1 MRRVVITGMGA
12 VTPIGNTVAEF
23 EENLFSGRNGIAPI
37 THFDTADFT
46 CRLAGEVKGLDP
58 STVIDPKEI
67 KRMDQFTVLA
77 MVAAD
82 EALAQSGLLK
92 NVDLNRVGVIIGT
105 GTGGM
110 GTFEEQHARLLRAGP
125 RRVSPFFVPMLISDI
140 AAGHV
145 SIRYGLKGPN
155 YCVVSACATANT
167 AIGDAFRM
175 LKYGDAE
182 AIVAGGTEAS
192 ILPMAI
198 AGFANMRALSRNP
211 DPDSACR
218 PFDSERDGF
227 IMGEGAGM
235 LILEELEHARQR
247 GASILAEIVGY
258 GATADAYHITAPA
271 EGGEGAVRAMRI
283 AIEDGNARPEEV
295 GYVNAHGTSTPANDK
310 NETAAIKT
318 VFGAH
323 AHDLIVSSTKSMT
336 GHLLGA
342 AGGIEAIA
350 CVLALQRQ
358 EVPPTINYQTPDPEC
373 DLNYSPNSATK
384 HTFDYALSNTFGFGG
399 HNAVILMRRYD
410 SA

>member
-1 MRRVVITGMGA
+1 MRRIVVTGMGA
-12 VTPIGNTVAEF
+12 VTPIGNTVAEY
-23 EENLFSGRNGIAPI
+23 EDGLYSGRNGIEPI
-37 THFDTADFT
+37 THFDTSEFT
-46 CRLAGEVKGLDP
+46 CRLAGEIKGLDP
-58 STVIDPKEI
+58 TTVVDRKDMT
-67 KRMDQFTVLA
+67 RMDQFTVLA

-82 EALAQSGLLK
+82 EALAQSRLLE
-92 NVDLNRVGVIIGT
+92 NVDLDRVGVIIGT

-110 GTFEEQHARLLRAGP
+110 GTFEEQHARLLKGGP

-140 AAGHV
+140 AAGQV

-155 YCVVSACATANT
+155 YCVISACATAST

-175 LKYGDAE
+175 LKYGDAD

-211 DPDSACR
+211 DPATACR

-227 IMGEGAGM
+227 VMGEGAGM
-235 LILEELEHARQR
+235 LILEELEHALRR
-247 GASILAEIVGY
+247 EAPILAELVGY
-258 GATADAYHITAPA
+258 GATADAFHITAPA

-283 AIEDGNARPEEV
+283 AIKDGNAQPEEV
-295 GYVNAHGTSTPANDK
+295 GYINAHGTSTQANDK
-310 NETAAIKT
+310 NETQAIKT

-323 AHDLIVSSTKSMT
+323 AQDLIVSSTKSMT

-342 AGGIEAIA
+342 AGAIEAIA
-350 CVLALQRQ
+350 CIFALRRQ
-358 EVPPTINYQTPDPEC
+358 EIPPTINFQTPDPEC
-373 DLNYSPNSATK
+373 DLNYSPNTATK

-399 HNAVILMRRYD
+399 HNAVLLMRRYD
-410 SA
+410 HS

>member
-1 MRRVVITGMGA
+1 MRRIVVTGMGA
-12 VTPIGNTVAEF
+12 VTPIGNTVAEY
-23 EENLFSGRNGIAPI
+23 EDGLYSGRNGIAPI
-37 THFDTADFT
+37 THFDTSEFT
-46 CRLAGEVKGLDP
+46 CRLAGEIKGLDP
-58 STVIDPKEI
+58 TTVVDRKEMT
-67 KRMDQFTVLA
+67 RMDQFTVLA

-82 EALAQSGLLK
+82 EALAQSRLLE
-92 NVDLNRVGVIIGT
+92 NVDLDRVGVIIGT

-110 GTFEEQHARLLRAGP
+110 GTFEEQHARLLKGGP

-140 AAGHV
+140 AAGQV

-155 YCVVSACATANT
+155 YCVISACATAST

-211 DPDSACR
+211 DPATACR

-227 IMGEGAGM
+227 VMGEGAGM
-235 LILEELEHARQR
+235 LILEELEHALRR
-247 GASILAEIVGY
+247 EAPILAELVGY
-258 GATADAYHITAPA
+258 GATADAFHITAPA

-283 AIEDGNARPEEV
+283 AIKDGNAQPEEV
-295 GYVNAHGTSTPANDK
+295 GYINAHGTSTQANDK
-310 NETAAIKT
+310 NETQAIKT

-323 AHDLIVSSTKSMT
+323 AQDLIVSSTKSMT

-342 AGGIEAIA
+342 AGAIEAIA
-350 CVLALQRQ
+350 CRFALRRQ
-358 EVPPTINYQTPDPEC
+358 EIPPTINFQTPDPEC
-373 DLNYSPNSATK
+373 DLNYSPNTATK

-399 HNAVILMRRYD
+399 HNAVLLMRRYD
-410 SA
+410 HA

>member
-1 MRRVVITGMGA
+1 MRRVVVTGMGA
-12 VTPIGNTVAEF
+12 VTPIGNTVAQF
-23 EENLFSGRNGIAPI
+23 EDGLYCGRNGIEPI
-37 THFDTADFT
+37 THFDTTDFT
-46 CRLAGEVKGLDP
+46 CRIAGEVKGLDP
-58 STVIDPKEI
+58 STVVDPKEI
-67 KRMDQFTVLA
+67 KKMDQFTVLA

-92 NVDLNRVGVIIGT
+92 NADLNRVGVIIGT

-110 GTFEEQHARLLRAGP
+110 GTFEEQHARLLKAGP

-140 AAGHV
+140 AAGQV

-182 AIVAGGTEAS
+182 AIVAGGSEAS

-211 DPDSACR
+211 DPETACR
-218 PFDSERDGF
+218 PFDSDRDGF

-235 LILEELEHARQR
+235 LILEELEHARR
-247 GASILAEIVGY
+247 REAPILAEIVGY

-271 EGGEGAVRAMRI
+271 EGGEGAVRAMQI
-283 AIEDGNARPEEV
+283 AIKDGNARPEEV
-295 GYVNAHGTSTPANDK
+295 GYINAHGTSTPTNDK
-310 NETAAIKT
+310 TETAAIKT

-358 EVPPTINYQTPDPEC
+358 EIPPTINYQTPDPEC

-399 HNAVILMRRYD
+399 HNAVLLMRRYD
-410 SA
+410 HA

>member
-1 MRRVVITGMGA
+1 MRRIVVTGMGA

-23 EENLFSGRNGIAPI
+23 EEGLFSGRNGIAPI
-37 THFDTADFT
+37 THFDTTDFS

-58 STVIDPKEI
+58 TSVIDAKEI

-77 MVAAD
+77 MMAAD

-92 NVDLNRVGVIIGT
+92 NADLNRVGVIIGT

-140 AAGHV
+140 AAGQV

-182 AIVAGGTEAS
+182 AIVAGGSEAS

-211 DPDSACR
+211 DPETACR
-218 PFDSERDGF
+218 PFDSDRDGF

-235 LILEELEHARQR
+235 LILEELEHARRR

-271 EGGEGAVRAMRI
+271 EGGEGAVRAMQI
-283 AIEDGNARPEEV
+283 AIKDGNARPEEV
-295 GYVNAHGTSTPANDK
+295 GYVNAHGTSTSANDK
-310 NETAAIKT
+310 TETTAIKT

-399 HNAVILMRRYD
+399 HNAVLLMRRYD
-410 SA
+410 RA

>member
-1 MRRVVITGMGA
+1 MRRVVVTGMGA
-12 VTPIGNTVAEF
+12 VTPIGNTVAEY
-23 EENLFSGRNGIAPI
+23 EDGLYSGRNGIEPI
-37 THFDTADFT
+37 THFDTSEYT
-46 CRLAGEVKGLDP
+46 CRLAGEIKGLDP
-58 STVIDPKEI
+58 TTVVDRKEMT
-67 KRMDQFTVLA
+67 RMDQFTVLA

-82 EALAQSGLLK
+82 EALAQSRLLE
-92 NVDLNRVGVIIGT
+92 NVDLDRVGVIIGT

-110 GTFEEQHARLLRAGP
+110 GTFEEQHARLLKGGP

-140 AAGHV
+140 AAGQV

-155 YCVVSACATANT
+155 YCVISACATAST

-211 DPDSACR
+211 DPATACR

-227 IMGEGAGM
+227 VMGEGAGM
-235 LILEELEHARQR
+235 LILEELEHALRR
-247 GASILAEIVGY
+247 EAPILAELVGY
-258 GATADAYHITAPA
+258 GATADAFHITAPA

-283 AIEDGNARPEEV
+283 AIKDGNAQPEEV
-295 GYVNAHGTSTPANDK
+295 GYINAHGTSTQANDK
-310 NETAAIKT
+310 NETQAIKT

-323 AHDLIVSSTKSMT
+323 AQDLIVSSTKSMT

-342 AGGIEAIA
+342 AGAIEAIA
-350 CVLALQRQ
+350 CIFALRRQ
-358 EVPPTINYQTPDPEC
+358 EIPPTINFQTPDPEC
-373 DLNYSPNSATK
+373 DLNYSPNTATK

-399 HNAVILMRRYD
+399 HNAVLLMRRYD
-410 SA
+410 HA

>member
-1 MRRVVITGMGA
+1 MRRIVVTGMGA
-12 VTPIGNTVAEF
+12 VTPIGNTVAEY
-23 EENLFSGRNGIAPI
+23 EDGLYSGRNGIGPI
-37 THFDTADFT
+37 THFDTSEYT
-46 CRLAGEVKGLDP
+46 CRLAGEIKGLDP
-58 STVIDPKEI
+58 TTVVDRKEMT
-67 KRMDQFTVLA
+67 RMDQFTVLA

-82 EALAQSGLLK
+82 EALAQSRLLE
-92 NVDLNRVGVIIGT
+92 NVDLDRVGVIIGT

-110 GTFEEQHARLLRAGP
+110 GTFEEQHARLLKGGP

-140 AAGHV
+140 AAGQV

-155 YCVVSACATANT
+155 YCVISACATAST

-211 DPDSACR
+211 DPATACR

-227 IMGEGAGM
+227 VMGEGAGM
-235 LILEELEHARQR
+235 LILEELEHALRR
-247 GASILAEIVGY
+247 EAPILAELVGY
-258 GATADAYHITAPA
+258 GATADAFHITAPA

-283 AIEDGNARPEEV
+283 AIKDGNAQPEEV
-295 GYVNAHGTSTPANDK
+295 GYINAHGTSTQANDK
-310 NETAAIKT
+310 NETQAIKT

-323 AHDLIVSSTKSMT
+323 AQDLIVSSTKSMT

-342 AGGIEAIA
+342 AGAIEAIA
-350 CVLALQRQ
+350 CIFALRRQ
-358 EVPPTINYQTPDPEC
+358 EIPPTINFQTPDPEC
-373 DLNYSPNSATK
+373 DLNYSPNTATK

-399 HNAVILMRRYD
+399 HNAVLLMRRYD
-410 SA
+410 HA

>member
-1 MRRVVITGMGA
+1 MRRIVVTGMGA
-12 VTPIGNTVAEF
+12 VTPIGNTVAEY
-23 EENLFSGRNGIAPI
+23 EDGLYSGRNGIEPI
-37 THFDTADFT
+37 THFDTSEFT
-46 CRLAGEVKGLDP
+46 CRLAGEIKGLDP
-58 STVIDPKEI
+58 TTVVDRKDMT
-67 KRMDQFTVLA
+67 RMDQFTVLA

-82 EALAQSGLLK
+82 EALAQSRLLE
-92 NVDLNRVGVIIGT
+92 NVDLDRVGVIIGT

-110 GTFEEQHARLLRAGP
+110 GTFEEQHARLLKGGP

-140 AAGHV
+140 AAGQV

-155 YCVVSACATANT
+155 YCVISACATAST

-211 DPDSACR
+211 DPATACR

-227 IMGEGAGM
+227 VMGEGAGM
-235 LILEELEHARQR
+235 LILEELEHALRR
-247 GASILAEIVGY
+247 EAPILAELVGY
-258 GATADAYHITAPA
+258 GATADAFHITAPA

-283 AIEDGNARPEEV
+283 AIKDGNAQPEEV
-295 GYVNAHGTSTPANDK
+295 GYINAHGTSTQANDK
-310 NETAAIKT
+310 NETQAIKT

-323 AHDLIVSSTKSMT
+323 AQDLIVSSTKSMT

-342 AGGIEAIA
+342 AGAIEAIA
-350 CVLALQRQ
+350 CIFALRRQ
-358 EVPPTINYQTPDPEC
+358 EIPPTINFQTPDPEC
-373 DLNYSPNSATK
+373 DLNYSPNTATK
-384 HTFDYALSNTFGFGG
+384 HTFEYALSNTFGFGG
-399 HNAVILMRRYD
+399 HNAVLLMRRYD
-410 SA
+410 HS